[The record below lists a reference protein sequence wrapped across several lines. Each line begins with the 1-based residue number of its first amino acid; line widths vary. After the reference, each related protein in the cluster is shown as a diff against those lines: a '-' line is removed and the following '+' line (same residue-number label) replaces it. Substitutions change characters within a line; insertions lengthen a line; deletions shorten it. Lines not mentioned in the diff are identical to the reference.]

1 MNIIFIF
8 LGFLLLVVGGEFI
21 VRSSVALSLK
31 FNISKFV
38 IGMTVVSFATSL
50 PELIVSVNAA
60 LNNSPSIAINNVI
73 GSNIANIG
81 LVLGL
86 ISILGKITVDNYFYK
101 RDWPWMFFFSLL
113 MWFFISQD
121 SVLQKHEGLIL
132 FLILIFF
139 TLTIIKKSNYLDFKG
154 SIDDELLKTSN
165 FKIFIWLIISSIT
178 LYFGSEFL
186 VDGAVN
192 LAKQISISEAV
203 ISVTIVAIGTSVPEL
218 AASLVAIAK
227 KEEGISVGNLIGSNI
242 YNIGSVLGITA
253 MIKEIPIAEEI
264 IQRDILWMLIF
275 ALIVIVLAIIPR
287 KNYLTSFKGLI
298 MFSMYL
304 YFIFIA
310 FVQ

>member
-1 MNIIFIF
+1 MNLIFIF
-8 LGFLLLVVGGEFI
+8 FGFLLLVIGGEFI

-86 ISILGKITVDNYFYK
+86 ISVLGNITVDNNFYK
-101 RDWPWMFFFSLL
+101 RDWPWMFFLSLAL
-113 MWFFISQD
+113 CLFIISD
-121 SVLQKHEGLIL
+121 NLLSSYEGF
-132 FLILIFF
+132 FLIIFLSAFVFGVLKRSNSIESINDVNYKF
-139 TLTIIKKSNYLDFKG
+139 TKA
-154 SIDDELLKTSN
+154 SN
-165 FKIFIWLIISSIT
+165 FKIFIWLIISSVT

-192 LAKQISISEAV
+192 LAKQINISEAV

-242 YNIGSVLGITA
+242 FNIGSVLGVTA
-253 MIKEIPIAEEI
+253 IIKEIPIAEEI
-264 IQRDILWMLIF
+264 IQRDIVWMLIF
-275 ALIVIVLAIIPR
+275 ALIVIVLAVIPR
-287 KNYLTSFKGLI
+287 KNYLSSYKGLI

-304 YFIFIA
+304 YFIYIA

>member
-165 FKIFIWLIISSIT
+165 FKIFVWLIISSIT

-264 IQRDILWMLIF
+264 IQRDIIWMLIF
-275 ALIVIVLAIIPR
+275 ALIVIILAIIPR

-304 YFIFIA
+304 YFIYIA

>member
-165 FKIFIWLIISSIT
+165 FKIFVWLIISSIT

-242 YNIGSVLGITA
+242 YNIGSVLGLTA

-264 IQRDILWMLIF
+264 IQRDIIWMLIF
-275 ALIVIVLAIIPR
+275 ALIVIILAIIPR

>member
-1 MNIIFIF
+1 MNLVLIF
-8 LGFLLLVVGGEFI
+8 LGFFLLVIGGEFI
-21 VRSSVALSLK
+21 VRASVALSLR

-86 ISILGKITVDNYFYK
+86 ISVLGNITVDNNFYK
-101 RDWPWMFFFSLL
+101 RDWPWMFFLSIALCLFIVSDNLL
-113 MWFFISQD
+113 SGY
-121 SVLQKHEGLIL
+121 EGF
-132 FLILIFF
+132 FLIIFLSTF
-139 TLTIIKKSNYLDFKG
+139 IFGVLKRSNSLEFINDVDYKLTKA
-154 SIDDELLKTSN
+154 SN
-165 FKIFIWLIISSIT
+165 FKIFIWLIMSSVT

-192 LAKQISISEAV
+192 LAKQINISEAV

-242 YNIGSVLGITA
+242 FNIGSVLGVTA
-253 MIKEIPIAEEI
+253 IIKEIPIAEEI
-264 IQRDILWMLIF
+264 IQRDIVWMLIF
-275 ALIVIVLAIIPR
+275 ALIVIVLAVIPR
-287 KNYLTSFKGLI
+287 KNYLSSYKGLI

-304 YFIFIA
+304 YFIYIA

>member
-1 MNIIFIF
+1 MNIFLIF

-50 PELIVSVNAA
+50 PQLIVSVNAA

-121 SVLQKHEGLIL
+121 SVLQKYEGLIL

-165 FKIFIWLIISSIT
+165 FKIFVWLIISSIT

-192 LAKQISISEAV
+192 LAKQINISEAV

-242 YNIGSVLGITA
+242 FNIGSVLGVTA
-253 MIKEIPIAEEI
+253 IIKEIPIAEEI
-264 IQRDILWMLIF
+264 IQRDIVWMLIF
-275 ALIVIVLAIIPR
+275 ALIVIILAVIPR
-287 KNYLTSFKGLI
+287 KNYLSSYKGLI
-298 MFSMYL
+298 MFSLYL
-304 YFIFIA
+304 YFIYIA

>member
-1 MNIIFIF
+1 MNIFLIF

-50 PELIVSVNAA
+50 PELMVSVNAA

-121 SVLQKHEGLIL
+121 SVLQKYEGLIL

-139 TLTIIKKSNYLDFKG
+139 TLTIIKKSNYLDNKG

-264 IQRDILWMLIF
+264 IQRDIIWMLIF

>member
-38 IGMTVVSFATSL
+38 IGMTIVSFATSL

-121 SVLQKHEGLIL
+121 SILKKYEGLIL

-139 TLTIIKKSNYLDFKG
+139 TLTIIKKSNNLDFKG

-165 FKIFIWLIISSIT
+165 FKIFVWLIISSIT

-264 IQRDILWMLIF
+264 IQRDIIWMLIF
-275 ALIVIVLAIIPR
+275 ALIVIILAIIPR
-287 KNYLTSFKGLI
+287 KNYLTSLKGLI

-304 YFIFIA
+304 YFIYIA